1 MSRRVVKKFPF
12 SRRILLIL
20 CKLDRVLKNITI
32 QLFSLFFGLFPSYSL
47 FFALVSLLF
56 RLPTLPLPSLP
67 LSSFCLVAYP
77 YGLCISSEAGSSRS
91 YLSEPPAFFLSLL
104 ALMTLQAYNN
114 PQKLLTPINATKPL
128 KISGFVNVCYK
139 FILVCLY

>member
-1 MSRRVVKKFPF
+1 MQVRQSLKKYYYPAF
-12 SRRILLIL
+12 
-20 CKLDRVLKNITI
+20 
-32 QLFSLFFGLFPSYSL
+32 FSLFRSFSLLFALVRSC
-47 FFALVSLLF
+47 FALVSLLF
-56 RLPTLPLPSLP
+56 RLPTLP

-114 PQKLLTPINATKPL
+114 PQKLLTPIYATKPL
-128 KISGFVNVCYK
+128 IFSGFVNICCK
-139 FILVCLY
+139 FRLVCISQNCRT

>member
-1 MSRRVVKKFPF
+1 MSRRVVLKFPF

-56 RLPTLPLPSLP
+56 RSC
-67 LSSFCLVAYP
+67 FAYQPCPYHLFAWLHTP

-128 KISGFVNVCYK
+128 IISGFVIVYTM
-139 FILVCLY
+139 FVRVS

>member
-1 MSRRVVKKFPF
+1 MSRRVVLKFPF

-56 RLPTLPLPSLP
+56 RLPTLP

-128 KISGFVNVCYK
+128 KISGFVNVSYK

>member
-1 MSRRVVKKFPF
+1 MSRRVVLKFPF

-56 RLPTLPLPSLP
+56 RLPTLP

>member
-1 MSRRVVKKFPF
+1 MSRRVVLKFPF

-56 RLPTLPLPSLP
+56 RLPTLPLP
-67 LSSFCLVAYP
+67 SFCLVAYP

>member
-1 MSRRVVKKFPF
+1 MSRRVVLKFPF

-56 RLPTLPLPSLP
+56 RLPTLP

-139 FILVCLY
+139 FILACLY

>member
-1 MSRRVVKKFPF
+1 MSRRVVLKFPF

-56 RLPTLPLPSLP
+56 RLPTLPL
-67 LSSFCLVAYP
+67 SSFCLVVYF

>member
-1 MSRRVVKKFPF
+1 MSRRVVLKFPF

-20 CKLDRVLKNITI
+20 YKLDRVLKNITI

-47 FFALVSLLF
+47 LF
-56 RLPTLPLPSLP
+56 RLPTLPL
-67 LSSFCLVAYP
+67 SSFAWLHTP
-77 YGLCISSEAGSSRS
+77 YGLCISSETEYSRS

>member
-1 MSRRVVKKFPF
+1 MSRRVVLKFPF

-47 FFALVSLLF
+47 LF
-56 RLPTLPLPSLP
+56 RLPTLPL
-67 LSSFCLVAYP
+67 SSFCLVVYF
-77 YGLCISSEAGSSRS
+77 YGLCISSETEYSRS

>member
-1 MSRRVVKKFPF
+1 MSRRVVLKFPF

-32 QLFSLFFGLFPSYSL
+32 QLFFSFSVFFPLIRSF
-47 FFALVSLLF
+47 SLLF
-56 RLPTLPLPSLP
+56 RSC
-67 LSSFCLVAYP
+67 FAYQPCPYHLFAWLHTP

>member
-1 MSRRVVKKFPF
+1 MSRRVVLKFPF

-47 FFALVSLLF
+47 LF
-56 RLPTLPLPSLP
+56 RLPTLPL
-67 LSSFCLVAYP
+67 SSFCLVVYF

>member
-1 MSRRVVKKFPF
+1 MSRRVVLKFPF

-20 CKLDRVLKNITI
+20 CKLDRVLKI
-32 QLFSLFFGLFPSYSL
+32 LLSSFFSLFGLFPSYSL
-47 FFALVSLLF
+47 FFALFRSCFAYQPCPYHPCPYHLF
-56 RLPTLPLPSLP
+56 AWLHT
-67 LSSFCLVAYP
+67 P

>member
-1 MSRRVVKKFPF
+1 MSRRVVFKFPF

-47 FFALVSLLF
+47 LF
-56 RLPTLPLPSLP
+56 RSC
-67 LSSFCLVAYP
+67 FAYQPCPYHLFAWLHTP

>member
-1 MSRRVVKKFPF
+1 MSRRVVLKFPF

-47 FFALVSLLF
+47 FFALVSLTNLALTILALIIF
-56 RLPTLPLPSLP
+56 LLGCIP
-67 LSSFCLVAYP
+67 P

>member
-1 MSRRVVKKFPF
+1 MSRRVVLKFPF

-32 QLFSLFFGLFPSYSL
+32 QLFFLFFGLFPSYSL

-56 RLPTLPLPSLP
+56 RLPTLP